1 MGLIVLLGL
10 PMLFIAGI
18 YVLFIRVITP
28 LIHWFLGGNNQT
40 TEENNIEQGTQ
51 DKPLQVQIKDNKL
64 DSSRI
69 VEYQG
74 EAVKQFE
81 FRPQN
86 FSQFIS
92 QEDAKAIAKTIM
104 KKAERGI
111 RSHFILSAIKGHGKT
126 TFVELLAKHLGAK
139 LIQRIGKQV
148 DEDSLVDII
157 NEINTS
163 EEKHIVFFIDEIDT
177 MDWKILKVLNPIIE
191 QFKIN
196 GKQIKPFI
204 FAGATI
210 NKHVLVKNNPDTLD
224 RIPHHIHFHRYK
236 AEDIAKILR
245 QYQAQLYSEEKV
257 ADTIINTI
265 ALNAKF
271 NPRTSICLLEDY
283 IIEQNMKQVLQNN
296 RIVKDG
302 LNMIDIQI
310 LKVLNQSTKAMGANA
325 VALKVG
331 LSPNEYT
338 REFEPFLYEFGYI
351 NRVPSRVITDKG
363 KQLLEE
369 IKC

>member
-28 LIHWFLGGNNQT
+28 LIHWCLGGNDQI
-40 TEENNIEQGTQ
+40 TEDNLETVEQE
-51 DKPLQVQIKDNKL
+51 KPLQVTIKDNKL

-69 VEYQG
+69 VSYQG
-74 EAVKQFE
+74 ETVKQFE

-92 QEDAKAIAKTIM
+92 QEDAKAMAKTIM

-111 RSHFILSAIKGHGKT
+111 RAHFILSAIKGHGKT

-163 EEKHIVFFIDEIDT
+163 EEKHVVFFIDEIDT
-177 MDWKILKVLNPIIE
+177 MDWKVLKVLNPIIE

-245 QYQAQLYSEEKV
+245 QYQAQLYKEEKIS
-257 ADTIINTI
+257 DKIIESI
-265 ALNAKF
+265 SINAKF

-283 IIEQNMKQVLQNN
+283 IIEQNMKKVLKNN

-310 LKVLNQSTKAMGANA
+310 LKVLNQTTRAMGANS
-325 VALKVG
+325 
-331 LSPNEYT
+331 LSMKAKLSQKEYIT
-338 REFEPFLYEFGYI
+338 EIEPFLVEYNYI
-351 NRVPSRVITDKG
+351 DRIPSRIITKKG
-363 KQLLEE
+363 KDLLNT
-369 IKC
+369 IT

>member
-139 LIQRIGKQV
+139 
-148 DEDSLVDII
+148 
-157 NEINTS
+157 
-163 EEKHIVFFIDEIDT
+163 
-177 MDWKILKVLNPIIE
+177 
-191 QFKIN
+191 
-196 GKQIKPFI
+196 
-204 FAGATI
+204 
-210 NKHVLVKNNPDTLD
+210 
-224 RIPHHIHFHRYK
+224 
-236 AEDIAKILR
+236 
-245 QYQAQLYSEEKV
+245 
-257 ADTIINTI
+257 
-265 ALNAKF
+265 
-271 NPRTSICLLEDY
+271 
-283 IIEQNMKQVLQNN
+283 
-296 RIVKDG
+296 
-302 LNMIDIQI
+302 
-310 LKVLNQSTKAMGANA
+310 
-325 VALKVG
+325 
-331 LSPNEYT
+331 
-338 REFEPFLYEFGYI
+338 
-351 NRVPSRVITDKG
+351 
-363 KQLLEE
+363 
-369 IKC
+369 